1 MTRPSDERIEIII
14 GAMLRVGVIL
24 SSALVAGG
32 GIWYLYQSG
41 GETPAFSVF
50 HGEPASLRSIS
61 GIVRGA
67 AALDPKSW
75 IQIGLLA
82 LIATPVARVLFSIA
96 AFTAQRDRTYVVI
109 TTVVAAILL
118 FSLFGEHS

>member
-1 MTRPSDERIEIII
+1 MTKPSDERIEMII
-14 GAMLRVGVIL
+14 GVLLRAGVIL

-41 GETPAFSVF
+41 GETPAYSVF
-50 HGEPASLRSIS
+50 HGEPESLRSIS

-67 AALDPKSW
+67 AALDPKYW
-75 IQIGLLA
+75 IQLGLLT
-82 LIATPVARVLFSIA
+82 LIATPVARVLFSMA
-96 AFTAQRDRTYVVI
+96 AFAAQRDRTYVVI
-109 TTVVAAILL
+109 TTIVAAILM